1 MARGARLPGAWRA
14 GCMGEGA
21 RGGVPVGEAS
31 ALAQGRAWVSEAWV
45 SEKGVE
51 ASQSARRA
59 ATHMATPTSISSQAS
74 KVAVTETLRMAGAAS
89 SRPAA
94 RM

>member
-31 ALAQGRAWVSEAWV
+31 ALAQGRAWV